1 MLQAIVF
8 DFDGVIADS
17 EPLHL
22 RAYQTILA
30 REGIELTH
38 DDYYGRYLG
47 FDDSGLFRALA
58 NDRGLEI
65 TDDRVDGWID
75 AKSAIIEELLSGEPV
90 LRPGAAECVRASA
103 GRCHLASASGAF
115 KPAI

>member
-1 MLQAIVF
+1 MSRALQAIVF

-38 DDYYGRYLG
+38 DDYYGRQHQHRQRYH
-47 FDDSGLFRALA
+47 R
-58 NDRGLEI
+58 
-65 TDDRVDGWID
+65 T
-75 AKSAIIEELLSGEPV
+75 
-90 LRPGAAECVRASA
+90 
-103 GRCHLASASGAF
+103 
-115 KPAI
+115 